1 MGRRPGLRPDPG
13 RPLKRASGWPP
24 RAPPPILLGRWGL
37 LDGREATS
45 YPPLRHD
52 QLGKAKVL
60 PEARAVADGNSS
72 PATACGSAFG
82 FRPEAGGRSF
92 GEGRLPMLSTT
103 SSTTVAEDKAAPR
116 RQVRLTL
123 EGLSPGGG
131 PPRRRRPVRRLLRP
145 SPRQRPPPPCSPS
158 GGILGREPDTGR
170 LIRALTARGK
180 RVGLPRDA
188 ARPTDGGAAG
198 RAGPPP
204 GPGVL
209 RDPGAASGRPL
220 LARPDIDLALVP
232 AVCWDRRGF
241 RLGFGGGYYDR
252 WLSGFSGFTVG
263 LCRDCVLQ
271 DRVPTEDH
279 DCRVDLLLTE
289 TRRFLR

>member
-1 MGRRPGLRPDPG
+1 
-13 RPLKRASGWPP
+13 
-24 RAPPPILLGRWGL
+24 
-37 LDGREATS
+37 
-45 YPPLRHD
+45 
-52 QLGKAKVL
+52 
-60 PEARAVADGNSS
+60 
-72 PATACGSAFG
+72 
-82 FRPEAGGRSF
+82 
-92 GEGRLPMLSTT
+92 MLSTT
-103 SSTTVAEDKAAPR
+103 SSTTIAEDKAALR

-123 EGLSPGGG
+123 ECLSPEA
-131 PPRRRRPVRRLLRP
+131 VRRGDDALFAAFSALP
-145 SPRQRPPPPCSPS
+145 QVEAASTLFAFW
-158 GGILGREPDTGR
+158 GIPGREPDTGR

-180 RVGLPRDA
+180 RVGLPRMLPGRQMEVRLYEPDRPLVPASFGILEPLADA
-188 ARPTDGGAAG
+188 
-198 RAGPPP
+198 
-204 GPGVL
+204 
-209 RDPGAASGRPL
+209 PL

-232 AVCWDRRGF
+232 AVCYDRSGF

>member
-1 MGRRPGLRPDPG
+1 
-13 RPLKRASGWPP
+13 
-24 RAPPPILLGRWGL
+24 
-37 LDGREATS
+37 
-45 YPPLRHD
+45 
-52 QLGKAKVL
+52 
-60 PEARAVADGNSS
+60 
-72 PATACGSAFG
+72 
-82 FRPEAGGRSF
+82 
-92 GEGRLPMLSTT
+92 MLSTT
-103 SSTTVAEDKAAPR
+103 SSTTIAEDKAALR

-123 EGLSPGGG
+123 ECLSPEA
-131 PPRRRRPVRRLLRP
+131 VRRGDDALVAAVSALP
-145 SPRQRPPPPCSPS
+145 QVEAAATLFAFW
-158 GGILGREPDTGR
+158 GIPGREPDTGR

-180 RVGLPRDA
+180 RVGLPRMLPGRQME
-188 ARPTDGGAAG
+188 ARLYEPD
-198 RAGPPP
+198 RPLVP
-204 GPGVL
+204 
-209 RDPGAASGRPL
+209 ASFGILEPLADSPL

-232 AVCWDRRGF
+232 AVCYDRSGF